1 MKITRFAALAAT
13 LALFAVTARAQ
24 TPVATY
30 TFANSSFAAQE
41 AGIPA
46 LSQVNPLGLNS
57 FETANVFGQNRTVFH
72 WNGNADPSTEQ
83 AGLFVN
89 TSSFLTPNSYSIELV
104 FEFTEDNNSWRRIV
118 DTQNR
123 QSDNGFYVEPNDHLQ
138 VYNDVTGTTLFPT
151 NQFQHVVLTNF
162 NNGSVQDVRMYLN
175 GVLEGVSETDQLNLN
190 QANNPDRLLHFFLDN
205 TASNAQTEFADGR
218 VALIRL
224 YNGALTPAQIQG
236 QSNNPFSPPGGGG
249 GAANAPEP
257 GSFALLALGSIA
269 SGGGIVA
276 RRKRVS

>member
-1 MKITRFAALAAT
+1 MKLTRFAALAAS
-13 LALFAVTARAQ
+13 LALLTAAAHAQ

-30 TFANSSFAAQE
+30 TFANNSFAAQE

-46 LSQVNPLGLNS
+46 LSQIDPLGLNG
-57 FETANVFGQNRTVFH
+57 FETANVFGQNRTVFS
-72 WNGNADPSTEQ
+72 WNGNASPATQQ

-104 FEFTEDNNSWRRIV
+104 FEFTEDTNTWRRIV

-123 QSDNGFYVEPNDHLQ
+123 QSDNGFYVEPSDRLQ
-138 VYNDVTGTTLFPT
+138 VYNDVTGTDTFAT

-162 NNGSVQDVRMYLN
+162 NNGAAQDVRMYLN
-175 GVLEGVSETDQLNLN
+175 GVLQGVSPTDQLNLN

-205 TASNAQTEFADGR
+205 TASNAQTEFADGK

-224 YNGALTPAQIQG
+224 YNGVLSPEQIQG
-236 QSNNPFSPPGGGG
+236 QSGDPFTPPAGGGT
-249 GAANAPEP
+249 ANAPEP
-257 GSFALLALGSIA
+257 GALALALPCFAMIA
-269 SGGGIVA
+269 VA
-276 RRKRVS
+276 RRRRK